1 MSNNIEYKKDP
12 KNGKAIAGGI
22 ILIVGIVLLFHQL
35 DLFFFPSWL
44 FSWPMWL
51 ILPGLYIGA
60 KSNFQKPAWF
70 ILVLLG
76 VAFLADEAIGNDA
89 DKLIWPGVFIA
100 FGIWMILRRNN
111 KLDQAKW
118 NKFEHGFKKQ
128 PVDFT
133 PPPAEP
139 VVDYKVKNEGEPV
152 VINEPVA
159 GNTHTHHPYNDDLLD
174 VVAVF
179 GGVDRIIMS
188 KSFKGGE
195 IVNIFGGT
203 EIDFTKADI
212 QGQVIVEITQV
223 FGGTKLI
230 VPPHWHVISDMSSIF
245 AGVDDKRMRHT
256 TTINNEKVL
265 VIKGVSIFAG
275 IDIRSY

>member
-12 KNGKAIAGGI
+12 HNGKVIAGI
-22 ILIVGIVLLFHQL
+22 ILLVVGGALLSRQL
-35 DLFFFPSWL
+35 DIFFLPGWL

-51 ILPGLYIGA
+51 IIPGIYIGA
-60 KSNFQKPAWF
+60 KSNFQKPTWF

-76 VAFLADEAIGNDA
+76 LVFMAQENFHASKGIVWPLAFI
-89 DKLIWPGVFIA
+89 V

-111 KLDQAKW
+111 KYDNDRWQ
-118 NKFEHGFKKQ
+118 KFEDGSKKKS
-128 PVDFT
+128 PGYANTGD
-133 PPPAEP
+133 P
-139 VVDYKVKNEGEPV
+139 VVDYTVKDETTANPNPV
-152 VINEPVA
+152 NEPPK
-159 GNTHTHHPYNDDLLD
+159 TSYPIYNDDRLD

-188 KSFKGGE
+188 KKFRGGE

-212 QGQVIVEITQV
+212 NGQVVVEITQV

-230 VPPHWHVISDMSSIF
+230 VPPHWHVISDMASVF
-245 AGVDDKRMRHT
+245 AGIDDKRMRASHHV
-256 TTINNEKVL
+256 NSDKVL

-275 IDIRSY
+275 INIHSY

>member
-22 ILIVGIVLLFHQL
+22 LLIVGLALLFRQL
-35 DLFFFPSWL
+35 NFFFFPGWL
-44 FSWPMWL
+44 FSWPMFL

-60 KSNFQKPAWF
+60 KSNFQKQGWF

-76 VAFLADEAIGNDA
+76 VAFLLQEAIGHDSG
-89 DKLIWPGVFIA
+89 KIIWPAVFIA
-100 FGIWMILRRNN
+100 FGMWMILRRNN
-111 KLDQAKW
+111 KHDQTKW
-118 NKFEHGFKKQ
+118 NKFEQGFKKQ
-128 PVDFT
+128 PVDFAM
-133 PPPAEP
+133 PPADP
-139 VVDYKVKNEGEPV
+139 VVDYTVKSDTEPV
-152 VINEPVA
+152 TINEPA
-159 GNTHTHHPYNDDLLD
+159 QNSTRHPYNDDYLD
-174 VVAVF
+174 AVAVF

-195 IVNIFGGT
+195 IVNIFGGS
-203 EIDFTKADI
+203 EVDFTKADI
-212 QGQVIVEITQV
+212 QGQVVVEITQV

-230 VPPHWHVISDMSSIF
+230 VPPHWHVISDISSIF

>member
-1 MSNNIEYKKDP
+1 MNNNINYKKDP
-12 KNGKAIAGGI
+12 QNGKVIAGGI
-22 ILIVGIVLLFHQL
+22 LLVVGGVLLLRQL
-35 DLFFFPSWL
+35 DLFFFPGWL

-51 ILPGLYIGA
+51 IIPGIYIGA
-60 KSNFQKPAWF
+60 KSNFQKSAWF
-70 ILVLLG
+70 VLVLLG
-76 VAFLADEAIGNDA
+76 VAFLIQEAVGHDA
-89 DKLIWPGVFIA
+89 NKLIWPGVFIA
-100 FGIWMILRRNN
+100 FGMWMILRRNN
-111 KLDQAKW
+111 KYDQEKW
-118 NKFEHGFKKQ
+118 RKFEQGSKKQ

-133 PPPAEP
+133 APVQAP
-139 VVDYKVKNEGEPV
+139 VVDYTVKNEDEPV
-152 VINEPVA
+152 IINEPA
-159 GNTHTHHPYNDDLLD
+159 QSSTRHPYNDDYLD
-174 VVAVF
+174 AVAIF
-179 GGVDRIIMS
+179 GGVDRIIVS

-195 IVNIFGGT
+195 IVNIFGGS

-212 QGQVIVEITQV
+212 QGQVILEITQV

-230 VPPHWHVISDMSSIF
+230 IPPHWHVISDVSSIF